1 MAARLPES
9 ERRDLAVRALASSE
23 SIPDLAAE
31 YGVSRKFVYEQKG
44 KASAALDEAFAIGAS
59 DEEVLFELKVTRRW
73 LRQLIL
79 ALTLICRG
87 SYRGVIEFM
96 RDLVGGH
103 VSAGTAHNVHAAAA
117 ELAGVING
125 VVDLSPIEV
134 GLHDEIFQGG
144 QPVLAGVDAASTD
157 CYLLEAVEH
166 RDADTWGVHLLEAS
180 AQGLD
185 PKFTVADSGSGL
197 RAGQQ
202 QAWPDT
208 PCHGDVFHIQH
219 QIEGVAN
226 TLARIVQGH
235 TTRCKALQARVDK
248 GHRRDRKRD
257 LLGQLESARQAEA

>member
-1 MAARLPES
+1 MALSRRYRNGGGARFGRFGRFARFSRIARSTAGAAPTAS
-9 ERRDLAVRALASSE
+9 ALS
-23 SIPDLAAE
+23 
-31 YGVSRKFVYEQKG
+31 YGTVTAQVQKG
-44 KASAALDEAFAIGAS
+44 KTTQIDLLQAFSGPNISTTDREGVETWVYERTGRRSPTCRA
-59 DEEVLFELKVTRRW
+59 TRSRRSSCATSW
-73 LRQLIL
+73 
-79 ALTLICRG
+79 ACT
-87 SYRGVIEFM
+87 S
-96 RDLVGGH
+96 
-103 VSAGTAHNVHAAAA
+103 SAGTVHNVHAAPA
-117 ELAGVING
+117 ELTGVING

-144 QPVLAGVDAASTD
+144 QPVLAGVDAASTY

-185 PKFTVADSGSGL
+185 PKCTVADSGSGL

-235 TTRCKALQARVDK
+235 TTRCKALQAPFDK

-257 LLGQLESARQAEA
+257 LLG